1 MKSSELCDGTVS
13 FIFEVQTSQYYQ
25 GYMSASPPSVSPS
38 GPCHGRHRYCH
49 HRIRRHRHRGSNAGV
64 VKLKSKELESR

>member
-38 GPCHGRHRYCH
+38 GPCRA
-49 HRIRRHRHRGSNAGV
+49 IAIV
-64 VKLKSKELESR
+64 VIVIVEVMLVSSS